1 MRNILIAALAA
12 LFTGVFVAEDA
23 EARRLGGARSLGVQ
37 RNVTPPP
44 PRPAQQ
50 QAAPAGQQQAA
61 PAAAGAQ
68 GAAPAATGSRWMPVI
83 GGLALGGMLGWLF
96 AGNGLGGILLLALL
110 AIGAVM
116 LFRAFARR
124 AAPTDARMQYAG
136 GGGQRVSV
144 PTSMPSSGG
153 EGQAA
158 VGSPTRI
165 SLPKGFDAD
174 GFLRAAK
181 TNFVKLQLANDVG
194 DLDEIRD
201 FTTPE
206 MFQALSADILARA
219 EERQET
225 DVAGLEAQLLEI
237 KSEGDRHWASVAFSG
252 LVREAAG
259 EQAQPFSEVWHLAKP
274 MDGSSGWLLA
284 GIQQPH

>member
-1 MRNILIAALAA
+1 MRNILIAVLAA
-12 LFTGVFVAEDA
+12 LFTGVFLAETA

-44 PRPAQQ
+44 ARPTQQ
-50 QAAPAGQQQAA
+50 QAAPAGQQQQAA
-61 PAAAGAQ
+61 PGTAGAQ
-68 GAAPAATGSRWMPVI
+68 GAAPAAAGSRWMPVI

-96 AGNGLGGILLLALL
+96 AGNGLGGIVLLALL
-110 AIGAVM
+110 AFGAVM
-116 LFRAFARR
+116 LFRALARR
-124 AAPTDARMQYAG
+124 TQPQTRVQYAG
-136 GGGQRVSV
+136 GGNAQGGVLTVPSPVAAAAPSGQV
-144 PTSMPSSGG
+144 
-153 EGQAA
+153 
-158 VGSPTRI
+158 
-165 SLPKGFDAD
+165 SLPRGFDAE

-181 TNFVKLQLANDVG
+181 TNFVKLQLANDAG

-206 MFQALSADILARA
+206 MFEALSADVLERA
-219 EERQET
+219 GERQET

-237 KSEGDRHWASVAFSG
+237 KSEGDRHWASVAFTG

-259 EQAQPFSEVWHLAKP
+259 VEAQPFSEVWHLAKP

>member
-1 MRNILIAALAA
+1 MRKILISVLAA
-12 LFTGVFVAEDA
+12 LFTGVFLAETA
-23 EARRLGGARSLGVQ
+23 EARRLGGARSIGVQ

-44 PRPAQQ
+44 ARPTPQQ
-50 QAAPAGQQQAA
+50 QAAPAGQQQQAA
-61 PAAAGAQ
+61 PGTQGAAQ
-68 GAAPAATGSRWMPVI
+68 GAAATGNRWMPVI

-110 AIGAVM
+110 AFGAVM

-124 AAPTDARMQYAG
+124 AAPGEARMQYAG
-136 GGGQRVSV
+136 GGSARVSV
-144 PTSMPSSGG
+144 PAPTPASGG
-153 EGQAA
+153 AGEL
-158 VGSPTRI
+158 
-165 SLPKGFDAD
+165 SLPRGFDVD

-181 TNFVKLQLANDVG
+181 TNFVKLQLANDAG

-206 MFQALSADILARA
+206 MFEALSADVLGGAR
-219 EERQET
+219 ERQET

-237 KSEGDRHWASVAFSG
+237 KSEGGSHWASVGFSG
-252 LVREAAG
+252 LVREAPDEEAR
-259 EQAQPFSEVWHLAKP
+259 PFSEVWHLAKP

-284 GIQQPH
+284 GIQQPR

>member
-1 MRNILIAALAA
+1 MRNILIAVLAA
-12 LFTGVFVAEDA
+12 VFTGVFVAETA

-44 PRPAQQ
+44 ARPAQQ
-50 QAAPAGQQQAA
+50 QAAPAGQQQQAA
-61 PAAAGAQ
+61 PGTAGAQ
-68 GAAPAATGSRWMPVI
+68 GAAPAAAGSRWMPVI

-96 AGNGLGGILLLALL
+96 AGNGLGGIVLLALL
-110 AIGAVM
+110 AFGAVM
-116 LFRAFARR
+116 LFRALARR
-124 AAPTDARMQYAG
+124 SVPQARVQYAG
-136 GGGQRVSV
+136 GGNQHGGV
-144 PTSMPSSGG
+144 PTVPSPVAAAAPSG
-153 EGQAA
+153 Q
-158 VGSPTRI
+158 V
-165 SLPKGFDAD
+165 SLPRGFDAE

-181 TNFVKLQLANDVG
+181 TNFVKLQLANDAG

-206 MFQALSADILARA
+206 MFEALSADVLARA
-219 EERQET
+219 GERQET
-225 DVAGLEAQLLEI
+225 DVAGLDAQLLEI

-259 EQAQPFSEVWHLAKP
+259 VEAQPFSEVWHLAKP

>member
-1 MRNILIAALAA
+1 MRNILIAVLAA
-12 LFTGVFVAEDA
+12 LFTGVFLAETA

-44 PRPAQQ
+44 ARPTQQ
-50 QAAPAGQQQAA
+50 QAAPAGQQQQAA
-61 PAAAGAQ
+61 PGTAGAQ
-68 GAAPAATGSRWMPVI
+68 GAAPAAAGSRWMPVI

-96 AGNGLGGILLLALL
+96 AGNGLGGIVLLALL
-110 AIGAVM
+110 AFGAVM
-116 LFRAFARR
+116 LFRALARR
-124 AAPTDARMQYAG
+124 TQPQTRVQYAG
-136 GGGQRVSV
+136 GGNAQGGV
-144 PTSMPSSGG
+144 PTVPSLVPAAAPSG
-153 EGQAA
+153 Q
-158 VGSPTRI
+158 V
-165 SLPKGFDAD
+165 SLPRGFDAE

-181 TNFVKLQLANDVG
+181 TNFVKLQLANDAG

-206 MFQALSADILARA
+206 MFEALSADVLERA
-219 EERQET
+219 GERQET

-237 KSEGDRHWASVAFSG
+237 KSEGDRHWASVAFTG

-259 EQAQPFSEVWHLAKP
+259 MEAQPFSEVWHLAKP

>member
-1 MRNILIAALAA
+1 MRKILISVLAA
-12 LFTGVFVAEDA
+12 VFTGVFLAETA
-23 EARRLGGARSLGVQ
+23 EARRLGGARSVGVQ

-44 PRPAQQ
+44 ARPAPQQQ

-61 PAAAGAQ
+61 PGTQ
-68 GAAPAATGSRWMPVI
+68 GAAPGAAATGNRWMPVI

-124 AAPTDARMQYAG
+124 AAPGEARVQYAG
-136 GGGQRVSV
+136 GPGTRVSV
-144 PTSMPSSGG
+144 PASPAPVTRGTVESG
-153 EGQAA
+153 
-158 VGSPTRI
+158 
-165 SLPKGFDAD
+165 SLPRGFDVD

-181 TNFVKLQLANDVG
+181 TNFVKLQLANDAG

-206 MFQALSADILARA
+206 MFEVLSADVLARA
-219 EERQET
+219 SERQET
-225 DVAGLEAQLLEI
+225 DVTGLEAQLLEV
-237 KSEGDRHWASVAFSG
+237 KSEGDRHWASVGFSG
-252 LVREAAG
+252 LVRETPG
-259 EQAQPFSEVWHLAKP
+259 EPAQPFSEVWHLAKP